1 MEMKD
6 KRVCVLGM
14 ARSGVAAAHLLSGL
28 GARVTICDRK
38 TREDLGD
45 SLGELE
51 GLGIEYAL
59 GGEPDD
65 LPGRTDLLV
74 LSPGIP
80 WNAPYV
86 QKFREHHVPVLAE
99 IEVASRLTQGLLV
112 AITGTNGKTTTTTLV
127 NEIFLAAGRRSHAV
141 GNIGF
146 PFSFSVREGA
156 ADDVYVC
163 ECSSFQMETVDGF
176 HPRAAALLNI
186 TEDHLNR
193 HGTMQEYTRLKMRM
207 FEAQTPEDAA
217 IFNLDDPGIA
227 GLWEQVPGH
236 VYFFSRKREVE
247 EGAFVR
253 DGQVILRIGGREE
266 NVCRTEEIRIPGPH
280 NLENALA
287 AVVLTGVCGVPV
299 SVIRETLRT
308 FPGVEHRIEFVR
320 EIQGCRFINDS
331 KGTNVDSTL
340 RAVETMDRPTVMI
353 LGGSDKHADFLP
365 LARAMKDKELIR
377 GAVVLGATAD
387 QIQDALEKTGFEP
400 VKRAASLEEA
410 VHLAWD
416 MVGTG
421 NVLLSPACAS
431 FDMFRDFEQR
441 GEIFKEIVGNL
452 HERS

>member
-1 MEMKD
+1 
-6 KRVCVLGM
+6 
-14 ARSGVAAAHLLSGL
+14 
-28 GARVTICDRK
+28 
-38 TREDLGD
+38 
-45 SLGELE
+45 
-51 GLGIEYAL
+51 
-59 GGEPDD
+59 
-65 LPGRTDLLV
+65 
-74 LSPGIP
+74 
-80 WNAPYV
+80 
-86 QKFREHHVPVLAE
+86 
-99 IEVASRLTQGLLV
+99 
-112 AITGTNGKTTTTTLV
+112 
-127 NEIFLAAGRRSHAV
+127 
-141 GNIGF
+141 
-146 PFSFSVREGA
+146 
-156 ADDVYVC
+156 
-163 ECSSFQMETVDGF
+163 
-176 HPRAAALLNI
+176 
-186 TEDHLNR
+186 
-193 HGTMQEYTRLKMRM
+193 MQEYTRLKMRM